1 MSDDESSFVILG
13 STPTPSME
21 QYNGHEHSMAKEN
34 GSITSNVM
42 QSSTQTMQNFS
53 LVNSLLLNSPSLSA
67 AHADNTNGDS
77 PVNSV
82 AGNEGNP
89 LTQSMMKASTA
100 SGNDFAEQF
109 LLGEI
114 PADSL
119 KYNIWKHFPSFCTT
133 QSNPEDIERLEGFIN
148 EHVKLKENLQKTNEA
163 MRQHFST
170 IDKWQTR
177 VKELKETQASEI
189 AECNEQNASLREQL
203 RLKTVENENLHVAL
217 LERDEINQKLKME
230 IARIKEEHEEKTMQF
245 NMNLA
250 FAAGENNDLVQ
261 DISAKNAIIQNM
273 TNMIEKLE
281 KQLVSFEMVSLQ
293 RDGDRN
299 KSESSL
305 MNKSQSSK
313 KQESPNSSLQE
324 SHSSSMD
331 RSQSSSMD
339 RSQTSNGSSSTKR
352 STTSAINSVC
362 NLTDFATQLSAARQQ
377 NLQLLEDVSNKIV
390 TIKRL
395 ESESSK
401 LQHQLLSL
409 EMIVNENGQN
419 ASEDREKVRQL
430 KDELNQISIQNVQIR
445 EVVQNEYVQQIDQL
459 KESLAREQERYQKLK
474 SDNDKWIME
483 FDLQC
488 RKVTELTEQ
497 VAEKQTDLA
506 ELQAKN
512 AEQQTEL
519 TEMQKAIVLLR
530 SKEIN
535 ADIQAHQKEQEFV
548 EMKEENEFLKAQLDV
563 YKSDFEMERQSRQ
576 DIANE
581 REELLSDLKLL
592 QRRNQQ
598 LIEEAQSRTRLSNG
612 ASTSSTASA
621 PPQASAMENRKP
633 VGNFI
638 CPVCNNASP
647 SLMALQNHVQSC
659 LEN

>member
-21 QYNGHEHSMAKEN
+21 QYNGHEHSMAKES

-42 QSSTQTMQNFS
+42 QSSTPTMQNFS
-53 LVNSLLLNSPSLSA
+53 LVSSLLMNSPSLSA
-67 AHADNTNGDS
+67 AHTDNLNGDS

-82 AGNEGNP
+82 AVNEGNP
-89 LTQSMMKASTA
+89 LTQSMMKAPTA

-109 LLGEI
+109 LMGEI

-189 AECNEQNASLREQL
+189 AECNEQNASLKEQL
-203 RLKTVENENLHVAL
+203 RLKVVENENLHVAL
-217 LERDEINQKLKME
+217 LERDEFNQKLKME

-305 MNKSQSSK
+305 MNKSQSAP
-313 KQESPNSSLQE
+313 KQESPNPSLQE
-324 SHSSSMD
+324 SHSSSMG

-339 RSQTSNGSSSTKR
+339 GSQSSNGSSSTKR
-352 STTSAINSVC
+352 STTSALNSVC

-430 KDELNQISIQNVQIR
+430 KDEINQISIQNIQIR

-459 KESLAREQERYQKLK
+459 KESLVREQERYQKLK

-483 FDLQC
+483 FDLQ
-488 RKVTELTEQ
+488 RLKVTELTDKVTERQ
-497 VAEKQTDLA
+497 NDLA
-506 ELQAKN
+506 ELTAKN

-535 ADIQAHQKEQEFV
+535 ADIQAHQKEQEFA
-548 EMKEENEFLKAQLDV
+548 EIKEENEFLKAQLDV

-598 LIEEAQSRTRLSNG
+598 LIEEAQSRLSNG
-612 ASTSSTASA
+612 ASTSSSTASA

-633 VGNFI
+633 VGKFI
-638 CPVCNNASP
+638 CPVCNNSSS